1 MGVAHILIHFL
12 PLLSIRAVRK
22 TDYGWVE
29 EDSARR
35 RKSDPE
41 KLAIA
46 ARLRKETALPIKEI
60 AACVRLGTS
69 NSANTNL
76 HQWMQT
82 IEKQIVGHESTK
94 ERQKN

>member
-1 MGVAHILIHFL
+1 M
-12 PLLSIRAVRK
+12 RAVRK
-22 TDYGWVE
+22 TDHGWLE
-29 EDSARR
+29 EDSALR

-60 AACVRLGTS
+60 AARLRLGTS

-76 HQWMQT
+76 DQWMQT
-82 IEKQIVGHESTK
+82 VEKQTVGNESTK